1 MAKVKEFYKYDDK
14 QMNFH
19 YSLDEHPDLLDE
31 RFKMHTHQ
39 FNELYYCISGK
50 GTFSI
55 EGTRYK
61 VRGGDLLIMKSA
73 ESHAI
78 EISAGEPY
86 ERLALQ
92 FDPQLLE
99 DAGLSDLLIPFNS
112 RELGKGNLF
121 RASDFKN
128 SLYRTLL
135 EGLTDKKP
143 NPKTQIISMLIPL
156 LNEIKTAYDE
166 RGRVDTGA
174 DEDLCWR
181 ITDYINCHLSSELSL
196 ESLCKRF
203 YISKSQLCRLFKA
216 SLGSGV
222 WEYITVKRLITA
234 KSLIKSGVHSTK
246 AAVACGFNDYSA
258 FYRAYTKYFGTSPKK
273 DI

>member
-1 MAKVKEFYKYDDK
+1 MRQYYKYDDE

-19 YSLDEHPDLLDE
+19 YSIDEHPDYSDE

-39 FNELYYCISGK
+39 FNEIYYCIRGK

-55 EGTRYK
+55 EGTSYE
-61 VRGGDLLIMKSA
+61 VRGGEILIMKSA

-78 EISAGEPY
+78 EIESSEPY

-92 FDPQLLE
+92 FDPEILE
-99 DAGLSDLLIPFNS
+99 RAGLNRLLVPFNA
-112 RELGKGNLF
+112 RERGKGNLF
-121 RASDFKN
+121 RASDFKTPLYSMLLD
-128 SLYRTLL
+128 SLC
-135 EGLTDKKP
+135 EKTD
-143 NPKTQIISMLIPL
+143 NPKEQILSMLFPL
-156 LNEIKTAYDE
+156 LNEIKMAFE
-166 RGRVDTGA
+166 QREHSETGA
-174 DEDLCWR
+174 SDGLCSQ
-181 ITDYINCHLSSELSL
+181 IIDYINCHLSSDLSL
-196 ESLCKRF
+196 KGLCEKF

-216 SLGSGV
+216 SLGTGV

-246 AAVACGFNDYSA
+246 AAVACGFNDYSV
-258 FYRAYTKYFGTSPKK
+258 FYRAYTKYFGISPKK

>member
-1 MAKVKEFYKYDDK
+1 VKEFYKYDDE
-14 QMNFH
+14 NLSFH

-31 RFKMHTHQ
+31 RFKMHTHP

-55 EGTRYK
+55 EGTKYK

-92 FDPQLLE
+92 FDPYLLE
-99 DAGLSDLLIPFNS
+99 KAGLSELLIPFNS

-121 RASDFKN
+121 RASDFKT
-128 SLYRTLL
+128 SLYRMLL
-135 EGLTDKKP
+135 EGLTEKKT
-143 NPKTQIISMLIPL
+143 NPKTQIMSMLIPL
-156 LNEIKTAYDE
+156 LNEIKLAYEKKGKNDIE
-166 RGRVDTGA
+166 A

-196 ESLCKRF
+196 EGLCKRF
-203 YISKSQLCRLFKA
+203 YISKSQLCRLFKS
-216 SLGSGV
+216 SLGTGV
-222 WEYITVKRLITA
+222 WQYITVKRLMA
-234 KSLIKSGVHSTK
+234 ARSLIRSGVHSTK

-258 FYRAYTKYFGTSPKK
+258 FYRAYIKYFGTSPKQDMK
-273 DI
+273 